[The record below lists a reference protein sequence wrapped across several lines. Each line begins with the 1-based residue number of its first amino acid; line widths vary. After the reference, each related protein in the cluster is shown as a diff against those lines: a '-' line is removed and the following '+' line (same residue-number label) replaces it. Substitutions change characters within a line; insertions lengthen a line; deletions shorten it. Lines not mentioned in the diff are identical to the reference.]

1 MEAEN
6 VPDLIAKAFAA
17 MPNQPAAD
25 FYGLELT
32 RAQLA
37 KQSDRLASWLIRN
50 GAGPGSLV
58 AIYMDRSLE
67 MLVAMLGVMKA
78 GAAYVPLDPM
88 FPPARIAQIVEET
101 NVPVM
106 VTLTRHLEALPQ
118 SNAKVIA
125 LDDETVALERR
136 ARGGNACDS

>member
-1 MEAEN
+1 M
-6 VPDLIAKAFAA
+6 
-17 MPNQPAAD
+17 
-25 FYGLELT
+25 
-32 RAQLA
+32 
-37 KQSDRLASWLIRN
+37 RN

-106 VTLTRHLEALPQ
+106 VTLTGHLEALPHR
-118 SNAKVIA
+118 NAKVIA
-125 LDDETVALERR
+125 LDDESVGLEQEPVVALPADLTATIERT
-136 ARGGNACDS
+136 